1 MGSPPSLLSEE
12 RREAPDAQMPGDSLM
27 TVGAH
32 LSNRL
37 LASLSPGD
45 FSLISPMLIPVA
57 LPKKRVLQ
65 VRGQPIE
72 YVYFLDSGVASVVI
86 GMNSK
91 TGIEVGVVGRE
102 GVTGLSL
109 IMGASSSPYD
119 TIMQAA
125 GSGWQLSATDLR
137 QVMIASRTLQEK
149 FILFCHTQCVQMA
162 YTILANGRYT
172 LSQRLA
178 RWLLMAQDRVDS
190 GTVPL
195 THGFLSVMLGVRRA
209 GVTVALN
216 NLEKA
221 DLIRTK
227 RGAIR
232 IENRE
237 GLKVVAKGSY
247 GAAEDELKRYFP
259 LSSPISAPKSAKRLF
274 SL

>member
-1 MGSPPSLLSEE
+1 
-12 RREAPDAQMPGDSLM
+12 M

-45 FSLISPMLIPVA
+45 FSLIAPMLIPTA
-57 LPKKRVLQ
+57 LPKRRVLQ

-72 YVYFLDSGVASVVI
+72 YVYFLASGLASVVI
-86 GMNSK
+86 GMDSN

-102 GVTGLSL
+102 GVTGISL

-119 TIMQAA
+119 AFMQAT
-125 GSGWQLSATDLR
+125 GSGWQLSAADLK
-137 QVMIASRTLQEK
+137 QVMVASRTLQEK

-227 RGAIR
+227 RGAIW

-237 GLKVVAKGSY
+237 GLKAVAKGSY

-259 LSSPISAPKSAKRLF
+259 LSRTISASKLPKRSF